1 MPKET
6 FWDSPT
12 AIEGDDSQPV
22 LTVEWHGDNPG
33 VYLNGVHFDRSGVNR
48 LIRVMRKAR
57 NQTDG
62 KDA

>member
-6 FWDSPT
+6 FWNASAVD
-12 AIEGDDSQPV
+12 GDDSSPA
-22 LTVEWHGDNPG
+22 LTVEWRGDVPG
-33 VYLNGVHFDRSGVNR
+33 VYLNGVYFDRSGVNR

>member
-6 FWDSPT
+6 FWNQTSV
-12 AIEGDDSQPV
+12 EGDGSIPV
-22 LTVEWHGDNPG
+22 LTVTWQGDVPG
-33 VYLNGVHFDRSGVNR
+33 VYLNGVLMDRSAVNR
-48 LIRVMRKAR
+48 LVRTLRKAR